1 MKINSLSKVALAIVL
16 SSSLPVSVATAGTN
30 DATRAAVLKTNADIA
45 YAAYSDSLISA
56 KALKKAL
63 VAFVAA
69 PTDKSFADAKQAW
82 LDAREPYGQTEVY
95 RFRVGPIDALKADGS
110 LGDEGDGPEG
120 NINAWPL
127 GEGIIDYVAT
137 SPKVDGDAFGENG
150 RAISSNMIADSSS
163 YATINK
169 ATILSLNGKGE
180 DERNVTTGYHAIEFL
195 LWGQD
200 LNEKAGSNQLK
211 HDNTPGQRPVSDF
224 FSAANGNSKKCTSGA
239 NVTVADATCDRRGD
253 YLLAVTDILID
264 DLTPVVNAWAPK
276 TGAHYKNFIN
286 GGDASLAKI
295 LESMG
300 RLSFGELAGER
311 INIALTTD
319 SQEDEHSCFSD
330 NTHRDIFLNA
340 QGVQNS
346 YNATYTRINGVK
358 VTGTS
363 IHDLLVAEKQQTL
376 ATKLR
381 GSLATTM
388 KAASVIDAKAKAGIP
403 FDVLIQEGV
412 AQPDVVAV
420 IKGLVAQTD
429 DIENAIKALG
439 VTTNSLRDDT
449 EEKI

>member
-1 MKINSLSKVALAIVL
+1 MKINSLSKVALAVVL
-16 SSSLPVSVATAGTN
+16 GVSLPVVAGSASN
-30 DATRAAVLKTNADIA
+30 SDVTRAAVLKSNADIA
-45 YAAYSDSLISA
+45 YAAYSDSLTTA
-56 KALKKAL
+56 KALKQAL
-63 VAFVAA
+63 TAFVAA
-69 PTDKSFADAKQAW
+69 PTEQSLATAKQAW
-82 LDAREPYGQTEVY
+82 IDSREPYGQTEVY

-110 LGDEGDGPEG
+110 LGEEGAGPEG

-127 GEGIIDYVAT
+127 GEGIIDYVST

-150 RAISSNMIADSSS
+150 RALSSNIIANSKD

-169 ATILSLNGKGE
+169 ATILELNGKGE

-200 LNEKAGSNQLK
+200 LNQNSSSNQLK
-211 HDNTPGQRPVSDF
+211 HDNTPGQRPVSDY
-224 FSAANGNSKKCTSGA
+224 FSAANGNAKACTSGA
-239 NVTVADATCDRRGD
+239 KVSVADATCDRRGD

-264 DLTPVVNAWAPK
+264 DLTPVVNAWAP
-276 TGAHYKNFIN
+276 TGSHYKNFVA

-330 NTHRDIFLNA
+330 NTHRDIFLNS

-346 YNATYTRINGVK
+346 YNATYTRINGEK
-358 VTGTS
+358 IHGTS
-363 IHDLLVAEKQQTL
+363 VHDLLVANKQQAL
-376 ATKLR
+376 ANKLR
-381 GSLATTM
+381 GSLAATM
-388 KAASVIDAKAKAGIP
+388 KAAAVIDAKAKAGIP

-412 AQPDVVAV
+412 AQQDVMAV
-420 IKGLVAQTD
+420 IKNLVAQTD
-429 DIENAIKALG
+429 DIENVIKALG